1 MYSFNTPVE
10 KDILINLLQTDV
22 REASELFNLNLI
34 FVVLLLGF
42 LPCFCYYYLS
52 KKYNFLN
59 NNFKAVLIA
68 KVINII
74 LSITIISSIIF
85 FNFKSFLIIKSNKEL
100 ADYLPPYNYIAGT
113 INAIKKYNKIM
124 RITTMGETQ
133 KTYINISDDSILN
146 LNTEK
151 ENLLIF
157 VIGESERSKSIS
169 YNGYDKSTMEFLD
182 KYKDNII
189 NFQNFYSCNT
199 STFNS
204 IPCMFTHSK
213 KLSLS
218 KMLDHENYIDILKKL
233 DFGLEWRTSNGGC
246 KGVCSAI
253 TNIIE
258 KNDDIELLDNF
269 GRIDKNKRNN
279 IIFLHIRGSHGTEY
293 YTRYPQEFE
302 HWKPVCKEKELRK
315 CSDEEIINAYNNSIR
330 YTMFVI
336 SKIIETLQNKKNLNT
351 GLIFVSDHG
360 ENMGENGF
368 YLHGTPFSLTKEFA
382 GKVASFMW
390 FSDNWYKEFSLDK
403 QCMKN
408 KSTERYEHYNIF
420 HTILGIFKIENK
432 YYDEGMDIFKGCG
445 L

>member
-1 MYSFNTPVE
+1 MYNFNTPIE
-10 KDILINLLQTDV
+10 KNILINLLQTDI
-22 REASELFNLNLI
+22 EEISGLFNFNLI
-34 FVVLLLGF
+34 FMVLLLGF
-42 LPCFCYYYLS
+42 LPCFYYHYLS
-52 KKYNFLN
+52 KRYNFFN
-59 NNFKAVLIA
+59 NNFKTVLIA
-68 KVINII
+68 KVVNII
-74 LSITIISSIIF
+74 LSVTIISLIIF
-85 FNFKSFLIIKSNKEL
+85 FNYKSFLIIKSNREV

-113 INAIKKYNKIM
+113 ISAIKKYNKVIN
-124 RITTMGETQ
+124 TKVT
-133 KTYINISDDSILN
+133 KTYINISDDSVLN
-146 LNTEK
+146 LNTK
-151 ENLLIF
+151 RGNLLIF
-157 VIGESERSKSIS
+157 VIGESERSRSIS
-169 YNGYDKSTMEFLD
+169 YNGYDKNTMEFLD

-218 KMLDHENYIDILKKL
+218 KMLDYENYIDILKKL
-233 DFGLEWRTSNGGC
+233 DFGLEWRSSNGGC
-246 KGVCSAI
+246 KGICNAI
-253 TNIIE
+253 KNIIE
-258 KNDDIELLDNF
+258 KNDDMDLLDNF
-269 GRIDKNKRNN
+269 EKIDKNNV
-279 IIFLHIRGSHGTEY
+279 IFLHIRGSHGTEY
-293 YTRYPQEFE
+293 YARYPKEFE
-302 HWKPVCKEKELRK
+302 YWKPVCREKELRK

-336 SKIIETLQNKKNLNT
+336 SKIIEILQNKKELNT

-368 YLHGTPFSLTKEFA
+368 YLHGTPFGLTKEFA

-390 FSDNWYKEFSLDK
+390 FSDDWYREFNLNK

-408 KSTERYEHYNIF
+408 KSTEKYEHYNIF

-432 YYDEGMDIFKGCG
+432 YYDEKMDIFKDCK